1 MPPEV
6 TLHHL
11 HLKNFLSSTIPIQ
24 TSKVE
29 VLIAQLKV
37 WSWNLVLILDTCNS
51 QGSFLDNVK
60 QYYHTYTKS
69 L

>member
-1 MPPEV
+1 MPPEI

-11 HLKNFLSSTIPIQ
+11 HLINFLSSAIPIQ
-24 TSKVE
+24 ISKVE

-37 WSWNLVLILDTCNS
+37 WSWNLVWILDICNS

-60 QYYHTYTKS
+60 QYYHTCTKS

>member
-37 WSWNLVLILDTCNS
+37 
-51 QGSFLDNVK
+51 
-60 QYYHTYTKS
+60 
-69 L
+69 